1 MRTISPLDLRRSLGQ
16 ILDAASG
23 GERFVIERDHR
34 PLAMLVS
41 IEDGNRLDESAE
53 ERRKR
58 ALAAIARI
66 DEHRARRA
74 REHPSPPGIP
84 GPVELV
90 RELRSRDDRYPERGD
105 DEG

>member
-1 MRTISPLDLRRSLGQ
+1 MRIISPLDLRRSLGQ

-23 GERFVIERDHR
+23 GERFLIARDHR

-41 IEDGNRLDESAE
+41 IEDGNRLDESAD
-53 ERRKR
+53 ERRMR

-84 GPVELV
+84 GAVELI
-90 RELRSRDDRYPERGD
+90 RELRSKDDGYPERSD